1 MGNSTFALCSALLYV
16 AYSQEDY
23 WSDSTHLEKSLDF
36 VGGGESNFLEHKFWQ
51 DILDEIFF

>member
-1 MGNSTFALCSALLYV
+1 MGLCSALLYV